1 MANRTIEC
9 GECGESVPYGRLS
22 CPACGA
28 LLAAVTR
35 ASASNGASA
44 TSNGASATTTATRAS
59 SSNGASATTTATPGS
74 SSTRGAWRKAAGP
87 ASAPVY
93 LIDPVPD
100 VADEP
105 ALESS
110 PTPWPPLVEREPV
123 GTAAAGEAHY
133 APPDASLVARPQER
147 LSSARASDPPR
158 VPPPGAYLPPS
169 SAASI
174 ALTTGIGRPAP
185 GIGGPTVAD
194 PVGATTATV
203 RAALPSLDAA
213 RVGELAGWLVAAGSA
228 MAALGFVLPWSVAVI
243 GARGYGGYLDGW
255 GLASP
260 THVLALSVVLL
271 ALALGVVKTTV
282 PAWLRTG
289 VLGLALGGLLIGLT
303 WPYAVGPLG
312 ADIGAMLVT
321 IGGLALVV
329 GGGLALWSDRHAGSG
344 LSV

>member
-1 MANRTIEC
+1 MASRTIEC
-9 GECGESVPYGRLS
+9 GECGETVPYGRLS

-35 ASASNGASA
+35 APSSNGASTTAAVRHGSASNGASPPA
-44 TSNGASATTTATRAS
+44 AVTR
-59 SSNGASATTTATPGS
+59 GS

-100 VADEP
+100 VVDEP
-105 ALESS
+105 AVESS
-110 PTPWPPLVEREPV
+110 PTPWPPLVEREPL
-123 GTAAAGEAHY
+123 GTAAAGEVFY
-133 APPDASLVARPQER
+133 APPDASQVARPQER
-147 LSSARASDPPR
+147 LSSARTSDPLR

-174 ALTTGIGRPAP
+174 ALTTGIGKAAP
-185 GIGGPTVAD
+185 GLGGPTVAD

-203 RAALPSLDAA
+203 RAALPNLDHA
-213 RVGELAGWLVAAGSA
+213 RVGELASWLVAAGSA
-228 MAALGFVLPWSVAVI
+228 MAALGFVLPWSIAVI
-243 GARGYGGYLDGW
+243 GARGYGGYLDAW

-260 THVLALSVVLL
+260 THVIVLAIVLL
-271 ALALGVVKTTV
+271 TLGLGVVKTTV

-303 WPYAVGPLG
+303 WPYAIGPLG
-312 ADIGAMLVT
+312 AAIGSVLATL
-321 IGGLALVV
+321 GGLALMI
-329 GGGLALWSDRHAGSG
+329 GGGLAIWSDRHADPQ
-344 LSV
+344 LPV

>member
-35 ASASNGASA
+35 LRPTQSCPRFRA
-44 TSNGASATTTATRAS
+44 TEQARRPPSRTALRATERARRPPSRVGPRARAVPGGRRPVRLRRPSISSIPYRTSWTSPPSSRRPRPGRHS
-59 SSNGASATTTATPGS
+59 SSLSRLARLRRDTPPSLRRTTSLGTRPYERGSFARTA
-74 SSTRGAWRKAAGP
+74 
-87 ASAPVY
+87 
-93 LIDPVPD
+93 
-100 VADEP
+100 
-105 ALESS
+105 
-110 PTPWPPLVEREPV
+110 
-123 GTAAAGEAHY
+123 
-133 APPDASLVARPQER
+133 
-147 LSSARASDPPR
+147 DPPR

-174 ALTTGIGRPAP
+174 ALTTGVGRPAP
-185 GIGGPTVAD
+185 SLGGPGVSGSAERD
-194 PVGATTATV
+194 DATV

-260 THVLALSVVLL
+260 THVLALAVVLL
-271 ALALGVVKTTV
+271 TLALGSSRR
-282 PAWLRTG
+282 PSRPGCERAC
-289 VLGLALGGLLIGLT
+289 
-303 WPYAVGPLG
+303 
-312 ADIGAMLVT
+312 
-321 IGGLALVV
+321 
-329 GGGLALWSDRHAGSG
+329 SGSRSAACSSG
-344 LSV
+344 

>member
-35 ASASNGASA
+35 ASTSNGASPPAAVTRGSASNGASSPA
-44 TSNGASATTTATRAS
+44 AASR
-59 SSNGASATTTATPGS
+59 GSA
-74 SSTRGAWRKAAGP
+74 STRGAWRKAAGP

-100 VADEP
+100 VVDEP
-105 ALESS
+105 VFESS
-110 PTPWPPLVEREPV
+110 PTPWPPLVQPEPT
-123 GTAAAGEAHY
+123 GAAT
-133 APPDASLVARPQER
+133 ARPAAEPPADARPGTRPSER
-147 LSSARASDPPR
+147 IPSAWTDDTPR

-174 ALTTGIGRPAP
+174 ALTTGVGRPAP
-185 GIGGPTVAD
+185 GLGSAGLSD

-203 RAALPSLDAA
+203 RAALPSLDAG

-260 THVLALSVVLL
+260 THVLALAVVLL
-271 ALALGVVKTTV
+271 TLALGVVKTTV

-303 WPYAVGPLG
+303 WPYAIGPLG
-312 ADIGAMLVT
+312 ADIGAMLAT

-344 LSV
+344 RSV

>member
-35 ASASNGASA
+35 ASSSNGASAPAAVTHGSASNGASA
-44 TSNGASATTTATRAS
+44 PAAVTR
-59 SSNGASATTTATPGS
+59 GS
-74 SSTRGAWRKAAGP
+74 SSTGAAWRKAAGP

-100 VADEP
+100 VVDEP

-110 PTPWPPLVEREPV
+110 PTPWPPFVEPEPV
-123 GTAAAGEAHY
+123 GATTARPAAAPRSDE
-133 APPDASLVARPQER
+133 SLGTRPYERGSFARN
-147 LSSARASDPPR
+147 ADPPR

-174 ALTTGIGRPAP
+174 ALTTGVGRPAP
-185 GIGGPTVAD
+185 ILDGPGVSG
-194 PVGATTATV
+194 PPSATTTTV
-203 RAALPSLDAA
+203 RAALPSLDAG

-260 THVLALSVVLL
+260 THVLALAVVLL
-271 ALALGVVKTTV
+271 TLALGVVKSTV

-303 WPYAVGPLG
+303 WPYAIGPLG
-312 ADIGAMLVT
+312 AGIGAMLAT
-321 IGGLALVV
+321 LGGLALVV
-329 GGGLALWSDRHAGSG
+329 GGGLALWSDRHAGAG
-344 LSV
+344 LAV